1 MTTAL
6 IANRSHAAF
15 EAIARAVDAAG
26 TFYGPPDLQPGDRVV
41 LLLGYDDVG
50 SAEARL
56 VAMDLPASVEVLLV
70 HPDYGKGTSY
80 AETCARAAARVK
92 ATATLRHAP
101 AAELLLRTRNGVRT
115 NGSLDLP
122 LDADVPFVAWSDV
135 ANAALRWLAEGG
147 PHEIT
152 LHGPRRVGGQGL
164 ATDLSRLL
172 AETLD
177 PQVFARMRLREMDE
191 EGKGFIEVEKVVR
204 FLTAMGTPLEEAE
217 RLVQDA
223 DTDGDG
229 AIDAEDFT
237 AGLDELLDDTLAA
250 VPRTVAYSKLPP
262 ALLRQQWAQAG
273 VPYRR
278 AAAESEHLVQTES
291 ATRSPTWVGDTDVM
305 DVLRTHALSFINL
318 FILPGRGLL
327 TMHETYFGDPEYQT
341 LRWSPNDELLAKS
354 ATVSRL
360 QTIEGGELHTRRSQD
375 GGAVEARWALIG
387 ETEMIPFNKGDESRA
402 IELCEGRLIGL
413 ACRGPWDGLRGAM
426 GDLFRQRTLKA
437 WERALF
443 RELGTLQ
450 LDHAGDA
457 GAPEEVVCS
466 CAGVRR
472 STLLEVIER
481 GCRSLPQIVERTGAT
496 AICGGCTPVVEEM
509 LGSPKLHVAEVLRIE
524 RPNDAFVRI
533 KLVPVEIPPL
543 PSKAGQHVVLQGRI
557 DGRWV
562 TRAYT
567 LISEGGRIAPYEV
580 MVKRDALGLFSGWLA
595 QTASRESL
603 LRVSEPAGDYHLHD
617 DDRGPFYM
625 LAGGIGIT
633 PAIALARTLATDPAR
648 RRLHIDW
655 SARHADDFVFE
666 AELDALAQR
675 HDHISWTRRCTS
687 TEGRLE
693 ADVIA
698 RQYLHQDG
706 AVAFVC
712 GPEMFLE
719 TVQGHLRAAGW
730 PDDAVRVEV
739 FSSNVSDDGEV
750 LEPRRVAPKL
760 MASGVST
767 YVQHDSFFLDQ
778 SGRWPLLREAEL
790 VLTQIYQERGMA
802 DALGPRLAQV
812 QQEILSTGSY
822 RHTTDELTYG
832 ARLAWRNSSRCIGR
846 FFWEG
851 LQVRD
856 MRHLETEEQMFEAI
870 LDHLRHAT
878 NGGDL
883 LSVITI
889 FRPGDPQV
897 RLYNSQLIRYA
908 GYRQPDG
915 SFIGDPSNAEV
926 TEQALALGWRGR
938 GTRFDVL
945 PIIIKIGDRPPKWF
959 ALPETR
965 ELVLEVE
972 IEHPELPWFRE
983 LGLRW
988 YAVPAVCEMALD
1000 LGGVHYRA
1008 IPFNGFYMGT
1018 EIGGRNFSDTDRY
1031 DQLPIIADK
1040 LGLDRSADYT
1050 LWRDRALV
1058 ELNIAVLH
1066 SYRKAGVR
1074 MQDHHT
1080 MSRYFLDFE
1089 AQEKRLGR
1097 DVYGDWSWLV
1107 PPVSA
1112 SVSPLFFRDD
1122 LQNVVL
1128 KPMFGYQ
1135 RKPWLGDAPP
1145 PPREGPVPPCPFHQR
1160 SGLGGGKPGGHDA

>member
-15 EAIARAVDAAG
+15 ETIALAVDAAG
-26 TFYGPPDLQPGDRVV
+26 TFYGPPEVRPGDRVV
-41 LLLGYDDVG
+41 VLLGYDDVG

-56 VAMDLPASVEVLLV
+56 VAMDLPPGAEVLLV

-80 AETCARAAARVK
+80 AETCARAAARLG

-101 AAELLLRTRNGVRT
+101 PAELLLRTRNGVRT
-115 NGSLDLP
+115 NGSLNLA
-122 LDADVPFVAWSDV
+122 LAGAVPFVAWGDV
-135 ANAALRWLAEGG
+135 ATATIRWLAEGG
-147 PHEIT
+147 PHEIV
-152 LHGPRRVGGQGL
+152 LHGPRGTDGAQL
-164 ATDLSRLL
+164 ASDLSQLL
-172 AETLD
+172 VETLD
-177 PQVFARMRLREMDE
+177 PQVFARMRMREMDE

-223 DTDGDG
+223 DKDGDG
-229 AIDAEDFT
+229 AINAEDFT
-237 AGLDELLDDTLAA
+237 AGLDELLEDTLAA
-250 VPRTVAYSKLPP
+250 VPRSVGYSMLPP
-262 ALLRQQWAQAG
+262 AVIRQQWAQAG

-291 ATRSPTWVGDTDVM
+291 ATRKPTWFGETDVM
-305 DVLRTHALSFINL
+305 DVLREHALSFVNL

-341 LRWSPNDELLAKS
+341 LRWSPNDELLAKP

-360 QTIEGGELHTRRSQD
+360 QTIEGGELHTRRTQD
-375 GGAVEARWALIG
+375 ASAVEARWALIG

-402 IELCEGRLIGL
+402 LELCEGRLIGL
-413 ACRGPWDGLRGAM
+413 ACRGQWDGLRGAM

-450 LDHAGDA
+450 LDQAGEA
-457 GAPEEVVCS
+457 GEPDEVVCS

-472 STLLEVIER
+472 STLLEVIEK
-481 GCRSLPQIVERTGAT
+481 GCRTLSQIVDRTGAT

-509 LGSPKLHVAEVLRIE
+509 LGSPKLHVAEVLRID
-524 RPNDAFVRI
+524 RPNDGFVRI
-533 KLVPVEIPPL
+533 KLVPVEIPPVA
-543 PSKAGQHVVLQGRI
+543 SKAGQHVVLQGRI

-567 LISEGGRIAPYEV
+567 LISEGGRVAPYEV
-580 MVKRDALGLFSGWLA
+580 MVKREELGLFSGWLA
-595 QTASRESL
+595 QTANRESL
-603 LRVSEPAGDYHLHD
+603 LRVSEPSGEYYLKDED
-617 DDRGPFYM
+617 QGPIYM

-633 PAIALARTLATDPAR
+633 PAVALARTLAHDPAR
-648 RRLHIDW
+648 RPLTIDW
-655 SARHADDFVFE
+655 SARHSTDFVFE
-666 AELDALAQR
+666 DELDELSR
-675 HDHISWTRRCTS
+675 IHDHIHWTRRCTS
-687 TEGRLE
+687 EDGRLTAE
-693 ADVIA
+693 LVKRNYA
-698 RQYLHQDG
+698 YQDG
-706 AVAFVC
+706 AVVFLC
-712 GPEMFLE
+712 GPDMFLE
-719 TVQGHLRAAGW
+719 TVQSYLTAAGW
-730 PDDAVRVEV
+730 PDEAVRVEV
-739 FSSNVSDDGEV
+739 FSSNVTDEGEV
-750 LEPRRVAPKL
+750 IEPKRAATKL
-760 MASGVST
+760 VTSGAST
-767 YVQHDSFFLDQ
+767 YVQHNSFFLDQ

-790 VLTQIYQERGMA
+790 VLTQIYEERGMG
-802 DALGPRLAQV
+802 DALKPRLEQV
-812 QQEILSTGSY
+812 RQEILSTGTY
-822 RHTTDELTYG
+822 AQTIDEITYG

-856 MRHLETEEQMFEAI
+856 MRHLETEEEMFQAI
-870 LDHLRHAT
+870 VEHMKHAT

-883 LSVITI
+883 LSVLTV
-889 FRPGDPQV
+889 FRPGDPQI

-915 SFIGDPSNAEV
+915 SFIGDPANAEV
-926 TEQALALGWRGR
+926 TEKSMELGWRGK
-938 GTRFDVL
+938 GTHFDIL
-945 PIIIKIGDRPPKWF
+945 PIIIQIGDRPPKWF
-959 ALPETR
+959 SLPETPDVA
-965 ELVLEVE
+965 LQVD
-972 IEHPELPWFRE
+972 IEHPEYPWFAE

-988 YAVPAVCEMALD
+988 YALPAVSEMALD
-1000 LGGVHYRA
+1000 LGGVHYRC

-1031 DQLPIIADK
+1031 NMLPIIADK
-1040 LGLDRSADYT
+1040 LGLDRSGEHT
-1050 LWRDRALV
+1050 LWRDRAFV

-1074 MQDHHT
+1074 MQDHHS
-1080 MSRYFLDFE
+1080 MGRYFLDFE
-1089 AQEKRLGR
+1089 EQEKKLGR

-1107 PPVSA
+1107 PPISG

-1122 LQNVVL
+1122 LKNMVL
-1128 KPMFGYQ
+1128 KPMYGYQ
-1135 RKPWLGDAPP
+1135 RKPWLGDAAPP
-1145 PPREGPVPPCPFHQR
+1145 DHEGPVPPCPFHQR
-1160 SGLGGGKPGGHDA
+1160 GGAGKPSGGHDS